1 MTNRPD
7 PKGAADSAAPETE
20 SSKERDRQAEPSAGQ
35 SFRDWIRGLTG
46 RGGESNDR
54 EDLAEMLGE
63 EMETADQLAPVERLM
78 LLNILKLGDT
88 RVSDVM
94 VPRADIIGVDVSTTL
109 ADLVK
114 VLRDG
119 FHSRVPVFQETLDE
133 IIGFIHIKDVLEFWD
148 THSKFNLRGAAREIL
163 FVPQSMRVVD
173 LLLKMRL
180 TRIHMGIVVDEY
192 GGTDG
197 LVTIEDLVEE
207 IVGEIEDEH
216 ERVEGPQFTVR
227 PDGTILADGRAP
239 VEELESR
246 LGVDL
251 VPDER
256 EEDIDTVGGM
266 LISLVGR
273 VPLRGELISHP
284 SGLEFEILESDPRRV
299 KRVRI
304 GKVAKKAAEN
314 SAAHPSPDP
323 SAGSPPSK

>member
-1 MTNRPD
+1 MTKRGD
-7 PKGAADSAAPETE
+7 PDSASGPEVADE
-20 SSKERDRQAEPSAGQ
+20 EIRDPQPSTGQ
-35 SFRDWIRGLTG
+35 SIREWIRGLT
-46 RGGESNDR
+46 RRNDEANHR
-54 EDLAEMLGE
+54 ENLAEMLGE
-63 EMETADQLAPVERLM
+63 EMEAADHLAPVERLM
-78 LLNILKLGDT
+78 LLNILRLGDT
-88 RVSDVM
+88 RVGDVM
-94 VPRADIIGVDVSTTL
+94 VPRADILGVDVSTSL
-109 ADLVK
+109 VDLVK

-119 FHSRVPVFQETLDE
+119 FHSRVPLFQETLDD
-133 IIGFIHIKDVLEFWD
+133 IVGFIHIKDVLEYWENE
-148 THSKFNLRGAAREIL
+148 TKFNLRGAAREIL

-227 PDGTILADGRAP
+227 PDGAIIADGRAP
-239 VEELESR
+239 IDELESR
-246 LGVDL
+246 LGIDL

-273 VPLRGELISHP
+273 VPLRGELIAHA
-284 SGLEFEILESDPRRV
+284 SGLEFEVLDSDPRRV

-304 GKVAKKAAEN
+304 GRPPKQAEN
-314 SAAHPSPDP
+314 PSPALSSEP
-323 SAGSPPSK
+323 SSDK